1 MAEGGARL
9 QRGEGLGLQGWG
21 RSSLGALPRAS
32 HVIFL
37 NLYSSG
43 EIVTRRG
50 ETKVK
55 EGESY

>member
-9 QRGEGLGLQGWG
+9 QGEGLGLQGWG
-21 RSSLGALPRAS
+21 RASLGALPRAS

-43 EIVTRRG
+43 EIVTRGG
-50 ETKVK
+50 ET
-55 EGESY
+55 G